1 MQHDR
6 TTRHKYSQLLQGVET
21 MKLIEI
27 KELASYYGYDYTELT
42 GKAGYESRK
51 RKTYALRDRRDGSIA
66 CAYATTTQIK
76 DFLLAL
82 KHD

>member
-1 MQHDR
+1 
-6 TTRHKYSQLLQGVET
+6 

-42 GKAGYESRK
+42 GKAGYETRK